1 MARPVIPGM
10 SADEQLKLYEQLQH
24 YNAERDSYKV
34 AGVYLLVIPH
44 DGKKCYSLWCYSPT
58 LERNPILFIQDLSE
72 QIQESLRLATSMFF
86 YSKRKLLIVE
96 YNAKRMTS
104 KGDDLIGFG
113 KYRGHYLYEILQI
126 DPAYVVWI
134 ANKYTPR
141 IPKQERFVQ
150 IARVYVSVYLD
161 RIWQKKKQTET
172 SHYLGKKGQ
181 TVKDLTLKVSHVRLE
196 DDPYKTG
203 VQGNEPV
210 FYVNQIVGL
219 TDIHGNRV
227 IIIFPALYPSLVS
240 GQLSALEHAYR
251 AGEILHVSTARI
263 FKIFEYRG
271 IKYTR
276 LYYVR
281 LKR

>member
-1 MARPVIPGM
+1 MSCSSADIPGIT
-10 SADEQLKLYEQLQH
+10 
-24 YNAERDSYKV
+24 
-34 AGVYLLVIPH
+34 G
-44 DGKKCYSLWCYSPT
+44 
-58 LERNPILFIQDLSE
+58 
-72 QIQESLRLATSMFF
+72 LATSMFF

-150 IARVYVSVYLD
+150 MARVYVSVYLD

-263 FKIFEYRG
+263 FKTFEYRG

>member
-1 MARPVIPGM
+1 
-10 SADEQLKLYEQLQH
+10 
-24 YNAERDSYKV
+24 
-34 AGVYLLVIPH
+34 
-44 DGKKCYSLWCYSPT
+44 
-58 LERNPILFIQDLSE
+58 
-72 QIQESLRLATSMFF
+72 MFF

-150 IARVYVSVYLD
+150 MARVYVSVYLD

-203 VQGNEPV
+203 VQDNEPV

-227 IIIFPALYPSLVS
+227 IIISRHFIPAWFP
-240 GQLSALEHAYR
+240 GNYR
-251 AGEILHVSTARI
+251 LLNMHIGPE
-263 FKIFEYRG
+263 
-271 IKYTR
+271 R
-276 LYYVR
+276 LYTSLRPVYLRHSNTAVSNIPDSIMSVSNDKSYSIYR
-281 LKR
+281 S